1 LGYCE
6 AILKKNEVVVN
17 IFGNEY
23 RVIAE
28 DLNTERIKKIAE
40 IVDQKMREIHRE
52 FPLPSTTKIAV
63 LACLNLVDEYL
74 QNEAQL
80 NKKISD
86 MEQRI
91 SNLILKIDEA
101 VS

>member
-1 LGYCE
+1 M
-6 AILKKNEVVVN
+6 KKNEVVVN

-28 DLNTERIKKIAE
+28 DVDAERIKKIAE
-40 IVDQKMREIHRE
+40 IVDKKMREIHRE

-74 QNEAQL
+74 QSDTQL

-86 MEQRI
+86 IEQRI

-101 VS
+101 IS

>member
-1 LGYCE
+1 
-6 AILKKNEVVVN
+6 LKKNEVVVN

-28 DLNTERIKKIAE
+28 DLDAERIKKIAE
-40 IVDQKMREIHRE
+40 IVDKKMREIHRE

-80 NKKISD
+80 NKKKTD
-86 MEQRI
+86 LEQRI